1 MARSMRFAVGLGLTL
16 AVLAGCATT
25 GERRMAQGAQGG
37 WTSCDPSPRTFYLV
51 CVKR

>member
-1 MARSMRFAVGLGLTL
+1 MARSMRIAVGLGLAL
-16 AVLAGCATT
+16 AVLPGCATT
-25 GERRMAQGAQGG
+25 GERRVAQGAEGS